1 MAPPYQPSNT
11 PADLRHSSRLG
22 LFQRFYLF
30 EVLLGLKLTGARF
43 FANMWRHTLR
53 TVFRVKSAHGAV
65 TIQYPDE
72 RRPYATRLRSL
83 HRLVR
88 REDGSPRCVACMM
101 CETVCPAHCIYIVAT
116 EHPNPEIEKVPER
129 FDIDLGKCVFCGYCV
144 EACPEDAIR
153 MDTGILE
160 FSSYSR
166 GGMVYTKEM
175 LLALEPAGANGAPTS
190 PVPIRADRGGPGSA
204 SVVGGSVVG

>member
-1 MAPPYQPSNT
+1 MK
-11 PADLRHSSRLG
+11 LG
-22 LFQRFYLF
+22 QRFYLV
-30 EVLLGLKLTGARF
+30 EVLSGVGLTARHFFQNMARHLARALGRRGEP
-43 FANMWRHTLR
+43 
-53 TVFRVKSAHGAV
+53 GAV

-72 RRPYATRLRSL
+72 RRPYSPRLRSL

-101 CETVCPAHCIYIVAT
+101 CETVCPAHCIYIVAD
-116 EHPNPEIEKVPER
+116 EHPNPEIEKMPQR
-129 FDIDLGKCVFCGYCV
+129 FDIDLGKCVFCGFCV

-166 GGMVYTKEM
+166 EGMIYTKEM
-175 LLALEPAGANGAPTS
+175 LLALEPAEAGGRPRS
-190 PVPIRADRGGPGSA
+190 PVPIPADRT
-204 SVVGGSVVG
+204 V

>member
-1 MAPPYQPSNT
+1 MR
-11 PADLRHSSRLG
+11 LR
-22 LFQRFYLF
+22 QRFYLV
-30 EVLLGLKLTGARF
+30 EVFTGLALTAGHFFSNLRQHLARALGRRGAQ
-43 FANMWRHTLR
+43 
-53 TVFRVKSAHGAV
+53 GAV
-65 TIQYPDE
+65 TVQYPEE
-72 RRPYATRLRSL
+72 RRPYAPRLRSL

-101 CETVCPAHCIYIVAT
+101 CETVCPAHCIYIVAA
-116 EHPNPEIEKVPER
+116 EHPNPDIEKVPER

-166 GGMVYTKEM
+166 AGMIYTMET
-175 LLALEPAGANGAPTS
+175 LLALEPAGPHGRPTS
-190 PVPIRADRGGPGSA
+190 PVPIPADRSPQ
-204 SVVGGSVVG
+204 

>member
-1 MAPPYQPSNT
+1 VTSPYQATNT
-11 PADLRHSSRLG
+11 PADPRHSSRLG
-22 LFQRFYLF
+22 FFQRFYLV
-30 EVLLGLKLTGARF
+30 EVLQGLKLTGIRF

-72 RRPYATRLRSL
+72 RRPYAARLRSL

-166 GGMVYTKEM
+166 GGMIYTKET
-175 LLALEPAGANGAPTS
+175 LLALEPAGPNGAPTS
-190 PVPIRADRGGPGSA
+190 PVPIPADRSMPRNRSMP
-204 SVVGGSVVG
+204 S

>member
-1 MAPPYQPSNT
+1 MASPYQRSNT
-11 PADLRHSSRLG
+11 PADARHSSRLG
-22 LFQRFYLF
+22 LFQRFYVL
-30 EVLLGLKLTGARF
+30 EVLLGLKLTGLRF
-43 FANMWRHTLR
+43 FANMWRHTLH
-53 TVFRVKSAHGAV
+53 TIFRVKSAHGAV

-72 RRPYATRLRSL
+72 RRPYSARLRSL

-116 EHPNPEIEKVPER
+116 EHPNPEIEKVPES

-166 GGMVYTKEM
+166 EGMIYTKEV
-175 LLALEPAGANGAPTS
+175 LLALEPAGPNGVPVS
-190 PVPIRADRGGPGSA
+190 PVPIPADRRLAARRSTPA
-204 SVVGGSVVG
+204 

>member
-1 MAPPYQPSNT
+1 MDP
-11 PADLRHSSRLG
+11 RHSNRLS
-22 LFQRFYLF
+22 LRQRFYLV
-30 EVLLGLKLTGARF
+30 EVLVGLRLTGARF
-43 FANMWRHTLR
+43 FSNMWKHTLR
-53 TVFRVKSAHGAV
+53 MFGVKGARGAV

-72 RRPYATRLRSL
+72 RRPYAARLRSL

-101 CETVCPAHCIYIVAT
+101 CETVCPAHCIYIVAS
-116 EHPNPEIEKVPER
+116 EHPNPDIEKVPER

-160 FSSYSR
+160 FSSFSR
-166 GGMVYTKEM
+166 AGMIYTKET
-175 LLALEPAGANGAPTS
+175 LLALEPARPDGSPTS
-190 PVPIRADRGGPGSA
+190 PVPIPADRT
-204 SVVGGSVVG
+204 V

>member
-1 MAPPYQPSNT
+1 MNPKLSWRQ
-11 PADLRHSSRLG
+11 RL
-22 LFQRFYLF
+22 YLV
-30 EVLLGLKLTGARF
+30 EVLVGLGVTAAHF
-43 FANMWRHTLR
+43 FANLGRHAARHIFRR
-53 TVFRVKSAHGAV
+53 TRTRGAV
-65 TIQYPDE
+65 TIQYPEE
-72 RRPYATRLRSL
+72 RRPYSPRLRSL

-101 CETVCPAHCIYIVAT
+101 CETVCPARCIYIVAA

-166 GGMVYTKEM
+166 AGMIYNKEM
-175 LLALEPAGANGAPTS
+175 LLALEPAKPDGSPRS
-190 PVPIRADRGGPGSA
+190 PVPIPADRRP
-204 SVVGGSVVG
+204 

>member
-1 MAPPYQPSNT
+1 MGRHIARALGRRGAP
-11 PADLRHSSRLG
+11 
-22 LFQRFYLF
+22 
-30 EVLLGLKLTGARF
+30 
-43 FANMWRHTLR
+43 
-53 TVFRVKSAHGAV
+53 GAV
-65 TIQYPDE
+65 TIQYPEE
-72 RRPYATRLRSL
+72 RRPYSPRLRSL

-101 CETVCPAHCIYIVAT
+101 CETVCPARCIYIVAA
-116 EHPNPEIEKVPER
+116 EHPNPDIEKVPER

-166 GGMVYTKEM
+166 RGMIYTKEA
-175 LLALEPAGANGAPTS
+175 LLSLEPAGPDGRPAS
-190 PVPIRADRGGPGSA
+190 PVPIPANRT
-204 SVVGGSVVG
+204 V

>member
-1 MAPPYQPSNT
+1 MRLSQRLYLVEVVEGLALTAGHFFGNMG
-11 PADLRHSSRLG
+11 RHLARALG
-22 LFQRFYLF
+22 RK
-30 EVLLGLKLTGARF
+30 EAR
-43 FANMWRHTLR
+43 
-53 TVFRVKSAHGAV
+53 GAV

-72 RRPYATRLRSL
+72 RRPYSPRLRSL

-101 CETVCPAHCIYIVAT
+101 CETVCPAHCIYIVAG
-116 EHPNPEIEKVPER
+116 EHPNPEIEKVCEE
-129 FDIDLGKCVFCGYCV
+129 FTIDLGKCVFCGYCV

-166 GGMVYTKEM
+166 GGMIYTRDM
-175 LLALEPAGANGAPTS
+175 LLALEPAGPDGKPRS
-190 PVPIRADRGGPGSA
+190 SVPIPADRT
-204 SVVGGSVVG
+204 V

>member
-1 MAPPYQPSNT
+1 MTSPYQASNT
-11 PADLRHSSRLG
+11 PADPRHSSRLG
-22 LFQRFYLF
+22 FFQRFYLV
-30 EVLLGLKLTGARF
+30 EVMLGLKLTGIRF
-43 FANMWRHTLR
+43 FTNMWRHTLH
-53 TVFRVKSAHGAV
+53 TVFGVKSAHGAV
-65 TIQYPDE
+65 TFQYPDE
-72 RRPYATRLRSL
+72 RRPYAARLRSL

-101 CETVCPAHCIYIVAT
+101 CETVCPAHCIYIVAS

-166 GGMVYTKEM
+166 GGMIYTKET
-175 LLALEPAGANGAPTS
+175 LLALEPAGRDGAPTS
-190 PVPIRADRGGPGSA
+190 PVPIPADWGMPLERGALPKRGMP
-204 SVVGGSVVG
+204 

>member
-1 MAPPYQPSNT
+1 MDPG
-11 PADLRHSSRLG
+11 HSSRLS
-22 LFQRFYLF
+22 LRQRFYLV
-30 EVLLGLKLTGARF
+30 EVLAGLALTARHF
-43 FANMWRHTLR
+43 FANMARHTLR
-53 TVFRVKSAHGAV
+53 LVGVRTARGAV

-72 RRPYATRLRSL
+72 RRPYAPRLRSL

-101 CETVCPAHCIYIVAT
+101 CETVCPAHCIYIVAS
-116 EHPNPEIEKVPER
+116 EHPNPEIEKMPER

-166 GGMVYTKEM
+166 GGMIYTKET
-175 LLALEPAGANGAPTS
+175 LLALEPAGPNGVPTS
-190 PVPIRADRGGPGSA
+190 PVPIPPDRRAP
-204 SVVGGSVVG
+204 

>member
-1 MAPPYQPSNT
+1 VK
-11 PADLRHSSRLG
+11 LL
-22 LFQRFYLF
+22 QRFYLV
-30 EVLLGLKLTGARF
+30 EVLSGLALTAAHFFRNMGLHTAHALGRKTAR
-43 FANMWRHTLR
+43 
-53 TVFRVKSAHGAV
+53 GAV
-65 TIQYPDE
+65 TIQYPEE
-72 RRPYATRLRSL
+72 RRPYSPRLRSL

-101 CETVCPAHCIYIVAT
+101 CETVCPARCIYIVAA
-116 EHPNPEIEKVPER
+116 EHPNPEIEKVPAR

-166 GGMVYTKEM
+166 DGMIYTKEM
-175 LLALEPAGANGAPTS
+175 LLALEPAGRDGRPTS
-190 PVPIRADRGGPGSA
+190 PVPIPADRRP
-204 SVVGGSVVG
+204 

>member
-1 MAPPYQPSNT
+1 M
-11 PADLRHSSRLG
+11 PALHEIPTRQVDSGAGRLALR
-22 LFQRFYLF
+22 QRFYLL
-30 EVLLGLKLTGARF
+30 EVLAGLRLTAVHF
-43 FANMWRHTLR
+43 FVNMWRHTLR
-53 TVFRVKSAHGAV
+53 ACGVKTAPGAV

-72 RRPYATRLRSL
+72 RRPYSPRLRTL

-101 CETVCPAHCIYIVAT
+101 CETVCPAHCIYIVAA
-116 EHPNPEIEKVPER
+116 EHPNPDIEKVPER

-160 FSSYSR
+160 FATYNRRSLL
-166 GGMVYTKEM
+166 YTKEM
-175 LLALEPAGANGAPTS
+175 LLALEPAGPEGVPRS
-190 PVPIRADRGGPGSA
+190 PVPMPADRRAP
-204 SVVGGSVVG
+204 

>member
-1 MAPPYQPSNT
+1 V
-11 PADLRHSSRLG
+11 RLG
-22 LFQRFYLF
+22 QRLYLP
-30 EVLLGLKLTGARF
+30 EVVSGLALTARHFFRNMRRHVARALGRGEAR
-43 FANMWRHTLR
+43 
-53 TVFRVKSAHGAV
+53 GAV
-65 TIQYPDE
+65 TIQYPEE
-72 RRPYATRLRSL
+72 RRPYAPRLRSL

-101 CETVCPAHCIYIVAT
+101 CETVCPARCIYIVAD
-116 EHPNPEIEKVPER
+116 EHPNPEIEKVPAR

-166 GGMVYTKEM
+166 LGMIYTKEM
-175 LLALEPAGANGAPTS
+175 LLALEPAGPNGAPTS
-190 PVPIRADRGGPGSA
+190 PVPIPADRTVTP
-204 SVVGGSVVG
+204 

>member
-1 MAPPYQPSNT
+1 MASPYARSNM
-11 PADLRHSSRLG
+11 PMDPRHSSRLS
-22 LFQRFYLF
+22 LRQRFYLL
-30 EVLLGLKLTGARF
+30 EVLVGLKLTGIRF
-43 FANMWRHTLR
+43 FANMWRHTLH
-53 TVFRVKSAHGAV
+53 TIFRVKSARGAV

-72 RRPYATRLRSL
+72 RRPYAPRLRSL

-101 CETVCPAHCIYIVAT
+101 CETVCPAHCIYIIAA
-116 EHPNPEIEKVPER
+116 EHPNPEIEKMPQR

-160 FSSYSR
+160 FSAYDRRS
-166 GGMVYTKEM
+166 MIYTKEM
-175 LLALEPAGANGAPTS
+175 LLSLEPAGIDGRPQS
-190 PVPIRADRGGPGSA
+190 PIPIPPRRN
-204 SVVGGSVVG
+204 V

>member
-1 MAPPYQPSNT
+1 MK
-11 PADLRHSSRLG
+11 LG
-22 LFQRFYLF
+22 QRFYLA
-30 EVLLGLKLTGARF
+30 EVLEGVGLTAGHFFRNMGKHIAHALGRKDAR
-43 FANMWRHTLR
+43 
-53 TVFRVKSAHGAV
+53 GAV

-72 RRPYATRLRSL
+72 RRPYAPRLRTL

-101 CETVCPAHCIYIVAT
+101 CETVCPARCIYIVAT
-116 EHPNPEIEKVPER
+116 EHPNPDIEKMPER

-160 FSSYSR
+160 FSAYSR
-166 GGMVYTKEM
+166 AGMIYGKEV
-175 LLALEPAGANGAPTS
+175 LLALEPAGADGLPTVAP
-190 PVPIRADRGGPGSA
+190 PVGLIRTGLDRGIE
-204 SVVGGSVVG
+204 